1 MEGITSF
8 ENLPE
13 ELKREILLRMSPNS
27 LVTCS
32 RVSKKL
38 ASMIRTKSFKELYL
52 SRSMRCPR
60 VLFAANGTIT
70 PHVLFTSFQEKEKPL
85 LSSGEQRII
94 TYLQGEFLFSPPV
107 RGLICLV
114 ERESARIVIC
124 NPGTTK
130 FLALPIVEA
139 DETTRI
145 ITHLGYD
152 EQKDVFKVLCTRTKP
167 ETPHLVLTV
176 GSGKEPWREIV
187 CKFPHTV
194 IGAGV
199 FYRGT
204 LYYLAAFHSKSIIM
218 TFDVRSETFMP
229 ITSPDGVDLN
239 QGSWRLV
246 NYSQQGGF
254 ALVNESR
261 GFIYQSNGGDAYLE
275 TWVWN
280 VDTRKWSMNSILIR
294 KWKDYAQDNEDY
306 DYRFRG
312 TQGTYE
318 LVFAP
323 IRVKEDGSLT
333 VILYNTDTQAFRR
346 SKVQMMGEGHE
357 FRFVDTF
364 LDHVDSTLLI

>member
-94 TYLQGEFLFSPPV
+94 TSLQGEFLFSPPV

-176 GSGKEPWREIV
+176 GSGKEPWREIEYAN
-187 CKFPHTV
+187 FRTQ
-194 IGAGV
+194 
-199 FYRGT
+199 
-204 LYYLAAFHSKSIIM
+204 
-218 TFDVRSETFMP
+218 SETFMP
-229 ITSPDGVDLN
+229 ITSPHGVDLN
-239 QGSWRLV
+239 KGSWRLV